1 MAQKAYIN
9 TIHGSMS
16 RVLYNI
22 ADSDIIETE
31 TAMDV
36 QKVAFFLHDYLCLAK
51 WKEDDNCL
59 TVICESNN
67 TARFNPDE
75 FIKDF
80 KASMEDPEVNVR
92 AEWHE
97 NTRHQIEV
105 DFYFSREEK

>member
-16 RVLYNI
+16 RVLSNM
-22 ADSDIIETE
+22 ADSGTIETE
-31 TAMDV
+31 TAMGV
-36 QKVAFFLHDYLCLAK
+36 KKVAFFLHNYLCLAK
-51 WKEDDNCL
+51 WKEDDSCL
-59 TVICESNN
+59 TVCVSN

-80 KASMEDPEVNVR
+80 KATMEDPEVNVR

-97 NTRHQIEV
+97 NTRYQIEV

>member
-1 MAQKAYIN
+1 MAQKAYIT

-16 RVLYNI
+16 RVLSNM
-22 ADSDIIETE
+22 ADSGTIETE
-31 TAMDV
+31 TAMGV

-67 TARFNPDE
+67 TARFKPDE

-80 KASMEDPEVNVR
+80 KATMEDPEVNVR

-97 NTRHQIEV
+97 NTSNQIEV
-105 DFYFSREEK
+105 DFYFLREEK

>member
-16 RVLYNI
+16 RVLFNL

-67 TARFNPDE
+67 TARFKPDE

-80 KASMEDPEVNVR
+80 KATMEDPEVNVR

-97 NTRHQIEV
+97 NTRYQIEV